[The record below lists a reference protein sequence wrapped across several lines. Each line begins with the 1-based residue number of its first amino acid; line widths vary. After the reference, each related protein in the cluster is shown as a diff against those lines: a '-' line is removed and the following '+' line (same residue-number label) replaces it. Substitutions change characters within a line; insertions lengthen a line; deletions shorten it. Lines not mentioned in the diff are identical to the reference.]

1 MTKIIGMKDRRTF
14 IQKNLLGAGLLLSG
28 DWAVE
33 ANPTRKLNSAQIE
46 DTKIPK
52 SIYINWAS
60 YDELSDVVKLTEDL
74 AFKQLEALL
83 KLKSQGVQFDSYLM
97 DMFWFDAGG
106 GYREWRKETWSATG
120 PDRWLQKCKA
130 NNLMPGLWFS
140 TNIMEVAGN
149 RFLKTIPEWED
160 SLSSSKTTLCLFSGG
175 YLKHLIGSLQM
186 HYDKGVRVFKFDF
199 ASFSA
204 ATPEMEAA
212 LLPREI
218 VLQNETVWRAALHAF
233 RQKNS
238 DAILLAYNG
247 YGGLQSDTGSVYR
260 KTVDTQWLQVFD
272 SLYCGDP
279 RPSDVP
285 CSNFWRSKDIYSD
298 HMVWQYSKNGI
309 PLSRIDN
316 TSFMI
321 GKTGTCYNRGKEN
334 WKGMLVLSLARAGL
348 LHTIYG
354 DLTLLDATDA
364 DFFARTQKLYMEL
377 LTFGKTTLFGGV
389 PGKAE
394 VFGYLAELEKGQ
406 VLTVVNPS
414 QNGQKVVFPNSWKGQ
429 KIRLLFSDAGYMP
442 EIVNNTISLGAEQL
456 AVVGFGKFADPKY
469 DLGKGDN
476 LWPIPTETK
485 EIAIEFKQNGMELTA
500 DFIPTVK
507 GKYRLLFQQ
516 FKKGG
521 IPLRVSGG
529 SKPGAKSLALLNK
542 MEVSIE
548 GKPIELQ
555 LHYDKIIWSG
565 LSWAVGEFDIPEK
578 LVGSSI
584 LLKYFCPDAQME
596 SAKAQLVRVSF

>member
-1 MTKIIGMKDRRTF
+1 MKTRRSF
-14 IQKNLLGAGLLLSG
+14 IQKNLFGAGFLLAG
-28 DWAVE
+28 DWATQAKTLSKSE
-33 ANPTRKLNSAQIE
+33 QDQLSGFRK
-46 DTKIPK
+46 PK

-60 YDELSDVVKLTEDL
+60 YDELSDVIPLTEDL

-83 KLKSQGVQFDSYLM
+83 KLKSQGVQFDCYLM
-97 DMFWFDAGG
+97 DMFWFDADG
-106 GYREWRKETWSATG
+106 GYREWRKESWSATG
-120 PDRWLQKCKA
+120 PDRWLQKCKD
-130 NNLMPGLWFS
+130 NQLMPGLWFS
-140 TNIMEVAGN
+140 TNIMDVGGN

-186 HYDKGVRVFKFDF
+186 HYDRGVRVFKFDF

-204 ATPEMEAA
+204 ATPAIEEA

-218 VLQNETVWRAALHAF
+218 QLQNETAWRAALHAF
-233 RQKNS
+233 KQKNRE
-238 DAILLAYNG
+238 AILLAYNG
-247 YGGLQSDTGSVYR
+247 YGGLQSDTGTPYR
-260 KTVDTQWLQVFD
+260 KTVDTQWLTVFD

-285 CSNFWRSKDIYSD
+285 CFNFWRSKDIYSD
-298 HMVWQYSKNGI
+298 HMIWQYAKNGI

-316 TSFMI
+316 TSFMV
-321 GKTGTCYNRGKEN
+321 GKTGTCYNRGKDN

-354 DLTLLDATDA
+354 DLTLLDSADS

-377 LTFGKTTLFGGV
+377 LTFGKTVLFGGV

-414 QNGQKVVFPNSWKGQ
+414 QNGQKIVLPDGWKDQ
-429 KIRLLFSDAGYMP
+429 KVRLLFSDAGYIP
-442 EIVNNTISLGAEQL
+442 EIKNNTISLGAEQL
-456 AVVGFGKFADPKY
+456 AVLGSGKFADPKY

-476 LWPIPTETK
+476 IWPIPTETK
-485 EIAIEFKQNGMELTA
+485 EIAIECTQNGNEITV
-500 DFIPTVK
+500 DFVPSAK

-521 IPLRVSGG
+521 IPFRISGG
-529 SKPGAKSLALLNK
+529 SKPGAKSLAMLNK
-542 MEVSIE
+542 MEVSLE
-548 GKPIELQ
+548 GKSIDIQ
-555 LHYDKIIWSG
+555 IHYDKIIWSG
-565 LSWAVGEFDIPEK
+565 LSWAVGEFEIQPNEIGKVIHIKYTCSDPQSVELKGK
-578 LVGSSI
+578 LVQI
-584 LLKYFCPDAQME
+584 F
-596 SAKAQLVRVSF
+596 